1 MQRLN
6 RKVTSSIHYLRLST
20 SVADFI
26 ILVLAALTTE
36 LETAK
41 KSLFEDKNVQL
52 VADQSLAEEMATQQS
67 TD

>member
-1 MQRLN
+1 
-6 RKVTSSIHYLRLST
+6 LST

-41 KSLFEDKNVQL
+41 KSLFEEKNVQL